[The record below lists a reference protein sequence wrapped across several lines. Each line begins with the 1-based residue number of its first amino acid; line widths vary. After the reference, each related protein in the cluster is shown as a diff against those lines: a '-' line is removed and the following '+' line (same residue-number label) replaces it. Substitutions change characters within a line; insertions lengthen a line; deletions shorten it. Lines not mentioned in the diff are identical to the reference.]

1 MVLLMTN
8 QAGIVEC
15 RAGRRDRLWARL
27 HASELDRQLCRG
39 VAPETGVRLAL
50 RAEVLVRPQVRNDLA
65 RRIEGVLS
73 VADQPGRAA
82 TSSASVCRERVRAA
96 QRELRLLRARLLAT
110 GPVSP
115 QGVALVKTLLTDGT
129 GPLYQQTC
137 QGDLASMVREA
148 VATMD
153 RL

>member
-1 MVLLMTN
+1 MVLLTTN

-15 RAGRRDRLWARL
+15 RARHRDRLWARL
-27 HASELDRQLCRG
+27 HANELDRRLCCG

-50 RAEVLVRPQVRNDLA
+50 RAEVLVRPQVRSDLA
-65 RRIEGVLS
+65 RRLEGVLRL
-73 VADQPGRAA
+73 ADQPGRM
-82 TSSASVCRERVRAA
+82 TTPFASICRERVRAA
-96 QRELRLLRARLLAT
+96 QSELRLLRARLLAT

-115 QGVALVKTLLTDGT
+115 QGVALVKALLTDGT

-137 QGDLASMVREA
+137 QDDLASMVREA
-148 VATMD
+148 VDAID

>member
-1 MVLLMTN
+1 VLLMTN

-27 HASELDRQLCRG
+27 HAGELDRRLCRG
-39 VAPETGVRLAL
+39 VAPETGVHLAL
-50 RAEVLVRPQVRNDLA
+50 RAEVLVRPQVRSDLA
-65 RRIEGVLS
+65 RRLEGVLS
-73 VADQPGRAA
+73 LADRPARAA
-82 TSSASVCRERVRAA
+82 TPFASICRGRVRAA
-96 QRELRLLRARLLAT
+96 RLELQLLRTRLLAT

-115 QGVALVKTLLTDGT
+115 QGVALVKALLTDGT

-137 QGDLASMVREA
+137 RDDLASMVREA